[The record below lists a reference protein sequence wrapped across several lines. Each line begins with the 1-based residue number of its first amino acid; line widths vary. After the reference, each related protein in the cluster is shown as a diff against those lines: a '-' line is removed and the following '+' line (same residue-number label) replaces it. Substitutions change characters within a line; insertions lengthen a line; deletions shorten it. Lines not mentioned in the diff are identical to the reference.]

1 MNVYSACALRDKKL
15 LWEELTN
22 IKATSQVLVWC
33 ICGDFNAI
41 RSRRERKG
49 ASSRGEMSSGYTYEI
64 NGFNRFIKSNMLL
77 DLPIVG
83 KKYTWFKANGLAKS
97 RLDRILVIEGWLNI

>member
-22 IKATSQVLVWC
+22 IKAVSQVSVWS

-49 ASSRGEMSSGYTYEI
+49 VSSKGDMSSGYISEI
-64 NGFNRFIKSNMLL
+64 NGFNRFIESNM
-77 DLPIVG
+77 
-83 KKYTWFKANGLAKS
+83 
-97 RLDRILVIEGWLNI
+97 